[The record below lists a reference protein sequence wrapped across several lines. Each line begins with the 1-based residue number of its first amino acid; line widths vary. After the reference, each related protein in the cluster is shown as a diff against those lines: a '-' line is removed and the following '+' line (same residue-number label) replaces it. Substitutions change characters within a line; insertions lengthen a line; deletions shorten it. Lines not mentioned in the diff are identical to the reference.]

1 MFGHGI
7 FSLNIRTT
15 LVSALVGAL
24 LSTVGAS
31 AQTLKAVRE
40 RGSLVC
46 GVNQGLP
53 GFSNAD
59 SKGEWSGLDVD
70 LCRAVAA
77 AVLGD
82 PSKVRFVPLSTAERF
97 EALRSGRIDVLARN
111 STWTMSREMEFGMSF
126 AGVNYYDG
134 QGFLIHKLP
143 AVASALELDGAKVC
157 VQGNTTT
164 VDNLADY
171 FNANNMKYEVVPAN
185 SAADALK
192 DYEAGRCSVL
202 TSDISQLYAL
212 KLQLANPADH
222 VILPDVISKEPL
234 GPAVRQE
241 DPQWLSI
248 VKWVHF
254 AMLDAEELGV
264 SSKTIGEA
272 LQSKKPDV
280 MRLVGTE
287 GNLGEQVGL
296 TKGWAAEV
304 IRTVGNYGEVY
315 ERNVGSR
322 SQLGIPRGLNQLW
335 TDGGIQYAPPVR

>member
-1 MFGHGI
+1 MFG
-7 FSLNIRTT
+7 LDIRAA
-15 LVSALVGAL
+15 LVPALVGAL
-24 LSTVGAS
+24 LLGTVGTS
-31 AQTLKAVRE
+31 AQTLKAVKE

-46 GVNQGLP
+46 GVSQGLP
-53 GFSNAD
+53 GFSNPD

-82 PSKVRFVPLSTAERF
+82 ASKVRFVPLSTAERF
-97 EALRSGRIDVLARN
+97 EALRSGKIDLLARN
-111 STWTMSREMEFGMSF
+111 STWTMSREMEFGLSF

-134 QGFLIHKLP
+134 QGFLLHKLP
-143 AVASALELDGAKVC
+143 EVASALELDGAKVC

-164 VDNLADY
+164 VDNLADF
-171 FNANNMKYEVVPAN
+171 FNANHMKYEVVPAN
-185 SAADALK
+185 SPADALK
-192 DYEAGRCSVL
+192 DYEAGRCAVL

-212 KLQLANPADH
+212 KLQLAKPVDH

-234 GPAVRQE
+234 GPAVRQD
-241 DPQWLSI
+241 DPQWLDI

-264 SSKTIGEA
+264 SSRTIGEA

-280 MRLVGTE
+280 MRLVGTD
-287 GNLGEQVGL
+287 GNLGEQMGL
-296 TKGWAAEV
+296 AKGWAADV

-335 TDGGIQYAPPVR
+335 SEGGIQYAPPMR